1 MSIRVMTSVW
11 DDRRAQTHTEL
22 LVLLAL
28 ADWANDDG
36 YGWPTVSVLAAKA
49 RLSERAVRQILG
61 RLTATGRIRRIPG
74 GGRGH
79 GNLYQV
85 LSVENPAPETVNL
98 IHGKENTEPETLNGL
113 HPLGAKRVNLTTEKG
128 EPGAPNTSYTRQE
141 NNTTSSSSLPGGSA
155 RCDPDGNEI
164 PPASPSS
171 PLVEDLRRIYG
182 LSNNQRDA
190 VVSFIGSH
198 GEGYVRAK
206 WQIVRSR
213 PRRNGAGALLAAL
226 RDDWQ
231 MPVDHPPGSGPPGKD
246 ARRAAAEALAR
257 ERGWKW

>member
-1 MSIRVMTSVW
+1 MTSVW
-11 DDRRAQTHTEL
+11 DDQRTQTHSEL
-22 LVLLAL
+22 LILLAL

-36 YGWPTVSVLAAKA
+36 YCWPTVSVLAAKA

-61 RLTATGRIRRIPG
+61 RLKATGRIRRIPG
-74 GGRGH
+74 GGRGR
-79 GNLYQV
+79 GNRYQV
-85 LSVENPAPETVNL
+85 VSAENPAPETANL

-113 HPLGAKRVNLTTEKG
+113 HPLVAKGVNLTTEKG

-141 NNTTSSSSLPGGSA
+141 NNTTTTTSLPSGRA
-155 RCDPDGNEI
+155 CYDRQGNGAA
-164 PPASPSS
+164 PASAAS

-182 LSNNQRDA
+182 LSNSQRDA
-190 VVSFIGSH
+190 VVSFIRSH

-206 WQIVRSR
+206 WQIVRSQ

-231 MPVDHPPGSGPPGKD
+231 MPVNHPETSGPLDKE
-246 ARRAAAEALAR
+246 RCLSAAEAR
-257 ERGWKW
+257 GRDRGWKW